1 MKSNHDN
8 VPLEEKVKGYSP
20 LIGIFP
26 GDFLKLVSD
35 IDSKYFGVTI
45 DFCHLWITY
54 KTLKE
59 FVAVRD
65 TRSSFAGVRTG
76 DYVGLASYE
85 SDSIDS
91 YARDPFGGFF
101 SSLSEKIVHIHL
113 ADTSGLY
120 VPGRCVVS
128 EGNPLGEG
136 DLDLDSLA
144 RSLDKIEQYSSK
156 TRPVMIVLETKEV
169 DLNKPLNSLK
179 SLMKLDELLS
189 PMIAR

>member
-1 MKSNHDN
+1 MKTNHDN
-8 VPLEEKVKGYSP
+8 VPLEEIVKGYSP

-26 GDFLKLVSD
+26 EDFLKLVKD
-35 IDSKYFGVTI
+35 IDSKNFGVTI

-59 FVAVRD
+59 FVAVKNS
-65 TRSSFAGVRTG
+65 RSSFAGVRTG

-91 YARDPFGGFF
+91 YARDPFGSFLN
-101 SSLSEKIVHIHL
+101 SLSEKIVHIHL

-120 VPGRCVVS
+120 VPGRSVVS

-136 DLDLDSLA
+136 DLDLDFLT
-144 RSLDKIEQYSSK
+144 RSLVRIQLYSSK
-156 TRPVMIVLETKEV
+156 ARPVMKVLETKEV
-169 DLNKPLNSLK
+169 DLNEPVNSRR
-179 SLMKLDELLS
+179 SLVKLDELLRA
-189 PMIAR
+189 MIAR